1 MKGRREGGREEPV
14 PMTALSAAG
23 KDQAGGDMNIGT
35 IWGIAKVAA
44 TRIPWGRVMENIP
57 AVVDLAERAKGR
69 FRGHGGDIEARLRLL
84 QEENR
89 KLEQAL
95 LETSGHLQ
103 QTIRTLKVVVA
114 RQKMLMT
121 ATAVSLLVA
130 IAALVAALR

>member
-1 MKGRREGGREEPV
+1 
-14 PMTALSAAG
+14 
-23 KDQAGGDMNIGT
+23 MNIAT

-69 FRGHGGDIEARLRLL
+69 FRGQGGGEIEARLRHL

-89 KLEQAL
+89 RLEQAL

-103 QTIRTLKVVVA
+103 QTIRTMKVVVA
-114 RQKMLMT
+114 RQKMLMSV
-121 ATAVSLLVA
+121 TAVSLLTA

>member
-1 MKGRREGGREEPV
+1 
-14 PMTALSAAG
+14 
-23 KDQAGGDMNIGT
+23 MNIGT

-57 AVVDLAERAKGR
+57 AVVDMAERAKGR
-69 FRGHGGDIEARLRLL
+69 FRGHGGDIEARLRQL

-114 RQKMLMT
+114 RQKMLMI

-130 IAALVAALR
+130 IAALVAVLR

>member
-1 MKGRREGGREEPV
+1 
-14 PMTALSAAG
+14 
-23 KDQAGGDMNIGT
+23 MNIAT

-69 FRGHGGDIEARLRLL
+69 FRGHGGGDIEARLRHL

-114 RQKMLMT
+114 RQKMMMT
-121 ATAVSLLVA
+121 ATAVSLLAAV
-130 IAALVAALR
+130 AALVAALR